1 MSKICSLRGISAPQL
16 TPFREDGS
24 INYGEYTRLTQFIT
38 DAGVH
43 GVFVC
48 GTTGEFVNLT
58 LEERKR
64 LLTAAVEGAG
74 PESCILFNTT
84 AMNLAD
90 MKELFDWKRIEKE
103 VRVITPEFQ
112 VWKDGKLKTIVVY
125 TKMCRGEMV
134 RFLVKNRIE
143 NPEDLKAF
151 SWEGFAWDENRNAD
165 CHFQFVL

>member
-74 PESCILFNTT
+74 PESCLTGPGMRAPTRRRSPRPITT
-84 AMNLAD
+84 AM
-90 MKELFDWKRIEKE
+90 
-103 VRVITPEFQ
+103 TPR
-112 VWKDGKLKTIVVY
+112 L
-125 TKMCRGEMV
+125 
-134 RFLVKNRIE
+134 
-143 NPEDLKAF
+143 
-151 SWEGFAWDENRNAD
+151 
-165 CHFQFVL
+165 

>member
-24 INYGEYTRLTQFIT
+24 VNYGEYTRLTQFIT

-90 MKELFDWKRIEKE
+90 MKELFDWARHEGAHAAS
-103 VRVITPEFQ
+103 VRALLPQ
-112 VWKDGKLKTIVVY
+112 L
-125 TKMCRGEMV
+125 
-134 RFLVKNRIE
+134 
-143 NPEDLKAF
+143 
-151 SWEGFAWDENRNAD
+151 
-165 CHFQFVL
+165 